1 MNKLPASVELIF
13 HSDPG
18 HGWLEAPVELVRA
31 THVSGVISGYSYR
44 SRDNKT
50 VYLEEDCDA
59 GLLLEALKRKGVVVH
74 IKNCDSSDDDSF
86 VRRLP
91 RYAA

>member
-31 THVSGVISGYSYR
+31 THVSGLISGYSYR
-44 SRDNKT
+44 GRDSKT

-59 GLLLEALKRKGVVVH
+59 GLLLEALKKKGVTVN
-74 IKNCDSSDDDSF
+74 IKALGSCDDDSF

-91 RYAA
+91 GYAA